1 VAPPGASDKETALS
15 DWYTKLMLTVLTVL
29 AACAVALAAQGLRG
43 SGGGG
48 GSEEEGRYRL
58 QIVPMGRM
66 ILKFDSETGNAWR
79 ANFPDPKVWLP
90 IADEP
95 LDTLDDGTPEE
106 EEEDQALDEPEEAA
120 SPGPSPADPMAGA
133 TP

>member
-29 AACAVALAAQGLRG
+29 AACAVALAAQSLRG
-43 SGGGG
+43 SGG

-95 LDTLDDGTPEE
+95 LDTLDDGAPEKE
-106 EEEDQALDEPEEAA
+106 EKDQALDEPEEAT
-120 SPGPSPADPMAGA
+120 SPEPSPADPMTGA